1 MRVSLL
7 GLSALLLLNGC
18 ESRTL
23 RYHAFEDLFVGS
35 YTVNLFTNGEC
46 EVEMGLG
53 FHNARY
59 TIRGDTLRITYLEDS
74 LRGFPTRFLIT
85 PDYLLTLPTADY
97 PESTKIHGRGLKK
110 VQ

>member
-1 MRVSLL
+1 MLF
-7 GLSALLLLNGC
+7 LSATLLLNSC

-23 RYHAFEDLFVGS
+23 RYSAFEDLVVGS

-53 FHNARY
+53 YRDGRY
-59 TIRGDTLRITYLEDS
+59 TIQGDTLRITYQADS
-74 LRGFPTRFLIT
+74 LKGFPTRFLIT
-85 PDYLLTLPTADY
+85 PSYLLTMPTAEF
-97 PESTKIHGRGLKK
+97 PESTKIHGRGLKE